1 MLLENKNAVIY
12 GGGGSIGG
20 AVARALAREGAKI
33 FLAGRTNATLKKVAD
48 DIIAAGGK
56 AETAELDAMDEKAVT
71 DHLNTIFSKAGSV
84 DISFNAIDWQATQN
98 ITLVEMSLADFMRP
112 VSVGMTT
119 SFITTTAAGKIMIR
133 QRSGVILSITATPGG
148 IGYPKVG
155 GFGPACCALEGMSR
169 NLASELGPHGV
180 RVVNIRSGGSPD
192 SRPFAEAIASGN
204 PEIKDIIK
212 AMAEDTMLKQLP
224 LMSDI
229 ANVAVFLVSD
239 MAAKITGVT
248 IDVTVGTTNGLNH
261 KTSVPF

>member
-1 MLLENKNAVIY
+1 MLLENKNAIIY

-20 AVARALAREGAKI
+20 AVARGLAKEGAKV
-33 FLAGRTNATLKKVAD
+33 FLTGRTMATLKKVAD

-56 AETAELDAMDEKAVT
+56 AETAVVDATNEAAVNN
-71 DHLNTIFSKAGSV
+71 HINTVFSKAGSV
-84 DISFNAIDWQATQN
+84 DISFNAIEWLPKQN
-98 ITLVEMSLADFMRP
+98 ITLVEMTLEDFIRP
-112 VSVGMTT
+112 ISIGMTT
-119 SFITTTAAGKIMIR
+119 EFITTTAAGKIMMK
-133 QRSGVILSITATPGG
+133 QGSGVILSITATPGG

-155 GFGPACCALEGMSR
+155 GFGPACCAMEGLSR
-169 NLASELGPHGV
+169 DLASELGPYGV

-204 PEIKDIIK
+204 PEIKDIIRS
-212 AMAEDTMLKQLP
+212 MEGDTMLKKLP

-229 ANVAVFLVSD
+229 ANVAVFLSSD
-239 MAAKITGVT
+239 MAAKITGIT